1 MYLFFFNTDKFNVY
15 PCLSGCIYI
24 NESRKV
30 LLLVDNAGGH
40 NISLELKHKL
50 TNVEL
55 YFLPPNTTSVIQPCD
70 QGIIQSFKVHY
81 RKLLVEYL
89 LEKVEKGEEYTP
101 LTVSDPETSSN
112 RHINS

>member
-1 MYLFFFNTDKFNVY
+1 MKIFEEWLLDFNNKMK
-15 PCLSGCIYI
+15 

-40 NISLELKHKL
+40 NISLELKNKL

-101 LTVSDPETSSN
+101 
-112 RHINS
+112 